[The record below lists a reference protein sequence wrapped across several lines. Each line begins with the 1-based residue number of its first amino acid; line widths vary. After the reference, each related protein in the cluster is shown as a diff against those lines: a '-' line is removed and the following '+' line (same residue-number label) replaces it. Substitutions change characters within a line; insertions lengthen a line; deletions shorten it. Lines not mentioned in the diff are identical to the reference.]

1 MKPSVNVELGA
12 DGSIQSAERTSDF
25 DDVIDGIIGKHGG
38 RVPDKP
44 RGVLLMKM
52 EKIRILKGGTKQN
65 GDLVVQGD
73 HHRLGL
79 IHERDGEFVFSPFPD
94 RGLERI
100 TAPSQQAIIRRL
112 RSEKQG

>member
-12 DGSIQSAERTSDF
+12 DGSIQSAETTPEF
-25 DDVIDGIIGKHGG
+25 DGIIDSIIRKHGG
-38 RVPDKP
+38 KVNRP

-112 RSEKQG
+112 RSEKQR